1 MGHISDMAR
10 NVSRTANRRS
20 ISMPKPSSAVAT
32 GVSEPLAA
40 YVSALSEQIDIERVT
55 DLYGLTSAQLA
66 ETAGL
71 HRVTLQKTVRR
82 EAPKTQNRLRE
93 MLEILAR
100 VEAWAGGRMQALAW
114 YRAEPI
120 PALGGRTAEAM
131 VKSGHAAM
139 VRDYL
144 DHIAMGGFA

>member
-1 MGHISDMAR
+1 MTRSAF
-10 NVSRTANRRS
+10 SRRFPT
-20 ISMPKPSSAVAT
+20 PKTPAAGPS
-32 GVSEPLAA
+32 GVFEPLAA
-40 YVSALSEQIDIERVT
+40 YVSAPSQQIDVDRVT
-55 DLYGLTSAQLA
+55 DLFRLTSAQLA

-71 HRVTLQKTVRR
+71 NRVTLQKTARR
-82 EAPKTQNRLRE
+82 EAPKTQSRLRE
-93 MLEILAR
+93 MLEILSR

-120 PALGGRTAEAM
+120 PALGGRTAESM

-144 DHIAMGGFA
+144 DHIALGGFA

>member
-1 MGHISDMAR
+1 MARPGSRPAVRR
-10 NVSRTANRRS
+10 NVST
-20 ISMPKPSSAVAT
+20 PKRASSAAP
-32 GVSEPLAA
+32 GVFDPLSA
-40 YVSALSEQIDIERVT
+40 YVSAPSEQFDIELVT
-55 DLYGLTSAQLA
+55 GLYGLTSAQLA

-71 HRVTLQKTVRR
+71 NRVTLQKTVRR
-82 EAPKTQNRLRE
+82 EAPKTQSRLRE

-100 VEAWAGGRMQALAW
+100 VEAWSGGRMQALAW

-131 VKSGHAAM
+131 VKSGHGAM
-139 VRDYL
+139 IRDYL

>member
-1 MGHISDMAR
+1 MGHITAMAR
-10 NVSRTANRRS
+10 TASPRRRLAPKAPAAKPQGVFESRT
-20 ISMPKPSSAVAT
+20 PY
-32 GVSEPLAA
+32 LAA
-40 YVSALSEQIDIERVT
+40 PSEQVDVDRVT

-71 HRVTLQKTVRR
+71 NRVTLQKTVRR
-82 EAPKTQNRLRE
+82 EAPKTQSRLRE

>member
-1 MGHISDMAR
+1 MAR
-10 NVSRTANRRS
+10 TARRPAPSRRAS
-20 ISMPKPSSAVAT
+20 PPKRASAAAPAVFEA
-32 GVSEPLAA
+32 LAA
-40 YVSALSEQIDIERVT
+40 YVSTPSDQIDVERVT

-71 HRVTLQKTVRR
+71 NRVTLQKTVRR
-82 EAPKTQNRLRE
+82 EAPKTQSRLRE

-131 VKSGHAAM
+131 VKSGQATM